1 MLILCMALLLASGTV
16 KLELPAQLALD
27 PIAPEELVSAT
38 AQVWEGGG
46 LPAVPAV
53 KRQVRGA
60 FRLIVPP
67 GNTLPNLEVSAA
79 FLAGEDLQ
87 EAEKGS
93 RIPLKVTVLPLR
105 LVASGPEGN
114 VYEGDLVLYLD
125 VTRALAGKFMGLLEL
140 SVVGR

>member
-1 MLILCMALLLASGTV
+1 MVILCMALLLASGTV

-38 AQVWEGGG
+38 AQVWEGEG

-67 GNTLPNLEVSAA
+67 GNTLPNLEVSAT
-79 FLAGEDLQ
+79 FLAGGDLQ
-87 EAEKGS
+87 EAQS

-125 VTRALAGKFMGLLEL
+125 VSRALAGKFMGLLEL

>member
-1 MLILCMALLLASGTV
+1 MLILCMALLLASETV

-38 AQVWEGGG
+38 AQVWEGGS

-79 FLAGEDLQ
+79 FLAGENLQ
-87 EAEKGS
+87 EAQS

-125 VTRALAGKFMGLLEL
+125 VSRALAGKFMGLLEL

>member
-1 MLILCMALLLASGTV
+1 MVILCMALLLASGTV
-16 KLELPAQLALD
+16 RLELPPQLALE
-27 PIAPEELVSAT
+27 PIAPEELASAT
-38 AQVWEGGG
+38 AQVWEGEA
-46 LPAVPAV
+46 LPAVPVV
-53 KRQVRGA
+53 KRKVSGA
-60 FRLIVPP
+60 FRLTVPP
-67 GNTLPNLEVSAA
+67 GDTLPNFEVSAA
-79 FLAGEDLQ
+79 LLAGGNLR

-125 VTRALAGKFMGLLEL
+125 VSRALAGKFMGLLEL